1 MNGRDAALVLTPA
14 APGRVRSLLRVGLP
28 VAVAALLVTL
38 AIVNIAVVKTWEG
51 QIEDGVLWRQ
61 EGANV
66 VAVEVAPHHAG
77 ARAGIQ
83 PRDVLLAIDGQEITS
98 VSQVASLMRAGVAGQ
113 ARVYLVQR
121 GSADLPLS
129 LTLESSPVVQHA
141 LYYSLALVGILAV
154 IVGAS
159 VRLRRPHDQATLH
172 FFWLTVAFF
181 GVLAFTAAGRYDRLD
196 YVFDWADLV
205 ARLLLPPL
213 FLHFALVFPERPN
226 AWVRTRAGRA
236 SLVLFYAPAAIIGLA
251 RVAAVRGA
259 FEGQAA
265 TAVLLGVERSAYV
278 YLAICLLAGLTL
290 MTLALRRLR
299 SVTAKR
305 QLRWIV
311 WGSAVGVLPFVGLYV
326 VPLLAGFPLPYTEY
340 TAVLLG
346 CVPLSFASALVRYRL
361 MDIEVIIKK
370 AMVAAAVVVLLAA
383 IYNGTLILVGLVLP
397 ADSDD
402 RGSFWALLAT
412 LIVAL
417 VAPTLRTSIQNALDR
432 LYYRDRYD
440 YRRALVSFARELN
453 SDLDLQRLS
462 TRLVERV
469 RETLGVDRMVLFL
482 SSGAPTA
489 QRFRPFKAAGFDGP
503 FDRVIEPSSVLG
515 ARLSLG
521 QTVVLGD
528 AATRRMSPQELAVW
542 RESGLNGFVPCVS
555 NEVTIAVLAFGHRP
569 HGEPLNSE
577 DITLL
582 NGVAA
587 QAATALENARLY
599 DELSAKAGEIERL
612 RQFSDSVV
620 ESLSDGLVVVDLQDR
635 VLRWNRRMETL
646 VGVGRQQALGRDLGD
661 LFNRPFVEGLQ
672 AARRESPLG
681 ASMYRIPLDVGV
693 GEERR
698 QLLVNTA
705 IAPFQTTEDE
715 QAGWIIVI
723 EDVTDRANLEEQ
735 LRLSEKMAAIG
746 LLAAGVAHEVNTP
759 LTGISSFT
767 QMLLDRADPGDPD
780 TQLLEK
786 IEQQTFRAAKIV
798 NSLLNLARPS
808 GGEMRVVD
816 LNATISDVLS
826 LLEHQFRNHR
836 IQVRRHLD
844 GPPVLVRGVEYKLQQ
859 VFLNLFLNARDAMP
873 RGGSLTVTTA
883 TSGSEALVEVAD
895 TGIGIP
901 SEHLA
906 RIYDPFFTTKADG
919 RGTGLGLSV
928 TYGIVQEHGGTLTCD
943 SDPQQGT
950 RFRLVLP
957 LAEPSPAAERDA
969 TTGVTHA

>member
-1 MNGRDAALVLTPA
+1 MLTTTA
-14 APGRVRSLLRVGLP
+14 APGRFRPLLRVGLP
-28 VAVAALLVTL
+28 VAVAAIMVAL
-38 AIVNIAVVKTWEG
+38 AIINIAVVKTWEG
-51 QIEDGVLWRQ
+51 QVEDGVLWRQ
-61 EGANV
+61 EGTNV
-66 VAVEVAPHHAG
+66 VAVEVAPGHAG
-77 ARAGIQ
+77 ARAGME
-83 PRDVLLAIDGQEITS
+83 PRDVLLTIDGREVTS
-98 VSQVASLMRAGVAGQ
+98 VAGVWQLLASATEGES
-113 ARVYLVQR
+113 RTYVVQR
-121 GSADLPLS
+121 ESADLPLA
-129 LTLESSPVVQHA
+129 LTLETSPVVQQA

-159 VRLRRPHDQATLH
+159 VRLRRPHDLATLH

-181 GVLAFTAAGRYDRLD
+181 GVLAFTASGRYDRLD
-196 YVFDWADLV
+196 YFFDWADTV

-213 FLHFALVFPERPN
+213 FLHFALVFPDRPN
-226 AWVRTRAGRA
+226 AWVRTRAGQF
-236 SLVLFYAPAAIIGLA
+236 SLLMIYAPAAVIGLT
-251 RVAAVRGA
+251 RVAAVRGM
-259 FEGQAA
+259 FDGAA
-265 TAVLLGVERSAYV
+265 ASAILLQIERAAYA
-278 YLAICLLAGLTL
+278 YLAICLVAGLAL
-290 MTLALRRLR
+290 MTLALQRLR
-299 SVTAKR
+299 SVTAQR

-311 WGSAVGVLPFVGLYV
+311 WGSAVGALPFVALYV
-326 VPLLAGFPLPYTEY
+326 VPLLLGRPVPYTEY

-370 AMVAAAVVVLLAA
+370 GLVAAAVVLLLAA
-383 IYNGTLILVGLVLP
+383 IYNGTLILVGLVL
-397 ADSDD
+397 ATDSE

-417 VAPTLRTSIQNALDR
+417 VAPTLWTSIQNALDR

-440 YRRALVSFARELN
+440 YRRALVAFARELN

-469 RETLGVDRMVLFL
+469 RETLGVDRIALFL
-482 SSGAPTA
+482 SSGAPSS
-489 QRFRPFKAAGFDGP
+489 QRFRPFTTSGFEGP
-503 FDRVIEPSSVLG
+503 FDRIVEPSSSLG

-521 QTVVLGD
+521 QTVVMGD
-528 AATRRMSPQELAVW
+528 PVASRRLAPHEMAAW
-542 RESGLNGFVPCVS
+542 RETGLNGFVPCVS
-555 NEVTIAVLAFGHRP
+555 NEVTIAVIAFGHRP

-577 DITLL
+577 DIALL
-582 NGVAA
+582 GAVAA

-599 DELSAKAGEIERL
+599 NELSAKASEIERL

-620 ESLSDGLVVVDLQDR
+620 ESLSDGLVVVDLDDR
-635 VLRWNRRMETL
+635 VLRWNRRMEAL
-646 VGVGRQQALGRDLGD
+646 VGADRQQVLDRDLSD
-661 LFNRPFVEGLQ
+661 LFSRPFTEGLQ
-672 AARRESPLG
+672 AARRENPRG
-681 ASMYRIPLDVGV
+681 ASMYRVPLDIGV
-693 GEERR
+693 GDDRK

-705 IAPFQTTEDE
+705 IAPFQTDE
-715 QAGWIIVI
+715 GVQAGWIIVI

-767 QMLLDRADPGDPD
+767 QMLLDRADPEHPD

-786 IEQQTFRAAKIV
+786 IERQTFRAAKIV
-798 NSLLNLARPS
+798 NSLLNLSRPS
-808 GGEMRVVD
+808 GGETRLID
-816 LNATISDVLS
+816 INAAVSDVLA
-826 LLEHQFRNHR
+826 LLEHQFRTHKV
-836 IQVRRHLD
+836 QVRRHLE
-844 GPPVLVRGVEYKLQQ
+844 GPAVLVRGVEYKLQQ

-873 RGGSLTVTTA
+873 RGGWLSVTTA
-883 TSGSEALVEVAD
+883 VSGDEALVEVAD
-895 TGIGIP
+895 TGVGIP

-906 RIYDPFFTTKADG
+906 RIYDPFFTTKAEG

-957 LAEPSPAAERDA
+957 LASSLTALEQQDA
-969 TTGVTHA
+969 TGVTRA